1 MLERMKPLLF
11 HDIDGVLY
19 GTYDGVFQLRPGVKP
34 CLEWVSARF
43 EIVWLTTWDEEKI
56 KTLLSVVAC
65 EKYWKHL
72 VRPASL
78 TRADWEAVGDKA
90 AWLSAQADLKGVG
103 MGVDRRQHT

>member
-1 MLERMKPLLF
+1 
-11 HDIDGVLY
+11 
-19 GTYDGVFQLRPGVKP
+19 
-34 CLEWVSARF
+34 VSARF

-90 AWLSAQADLKGVG
+90 AWLSAQAHLKGVEWVWIDDNIPDEQELSRLG
-103 MGVDRRQHT
+103 LDRACCLGG